1 MLILN
6 IIVCIC
12 ANIVL
17 HYSCKS
23 FGESK
28 TKVQKFANI
37 SWILLSVLII
47 ALTLEGIFSE
57 FGF

>member
-6 IIVCIC
+6 IIVFIC
-12 ANIVL
+12 ANIIL

-23 FGESK
+23 FNESK
-28 TKVQKFANI
+28 TKVQRFANI
-37 SWILLSVLII
+37 SWILLSALII
-47 ALTLEGIFSE
+47 ALTLEGIFAN

>member
-6 IIVCIC
+6 IVVFIC

-23 FGESK
+23 FNENK
-28 TKVQKFANI
+28 TKAQRFANI
-37 SWILLSVLII
+37 SWILLSILII
-47 ALTLEGIFSE
+47 VLTLEGIFAD